1 MQILN
6 RCLGLIRNGFGE
18 ISSWLVLVVT
28 VFITLDVSLR
38 YFFKASIP
46 AGMEFTQV
54 MLAILVFFSFGK
66 AQQGK
71 VHVRVEFLIEKLS
84 SKARHYWEIVV
95 HFLAL
100 VLFCVIFGGAI
111 VYFVDSYAMKEY
123 FPGVIPVPIYPARGA
138 IVIGCG
144 LMIIE
149 LIRDLAALLRGKG
162 KEVVAPSLEQREI
175 EESIAKVEEEEKE
188 KEKKKKLGG

>member
-1 MQILN
+1 MQTFN
-6 RCLGLIRNGFGE
+6 RCLNFLRDGFGE

-28 VFITLDVSLR
+28 VFITLDVALR

-46 AGMEFTQV
+46 AGMELTQV
-54 MLAILVFFSFGK
+54 MLAVLVFFSFGK

-71 VHVRVEFLIEKLS
+71 IHVRVEFLIEKLS
-84 SKARHYWEIVV
+84 SKTRNYWEIVV

-100 VLFCVIFGGAI
+100 IFFAVIFGGAI
-111 VYFVDSYAMKEY
+111 GFFIDSYEMKEY

-138 IVIGCG
+138 IVIGSG

-149 LIRDLAALLRGKG
+149 LLRDLISLLRGKG
-162 KEVVAPSLEQREI
+162 KEVIVPGVEQREI
-175 EESIAKVEEEEKE
+175 EESIAKIEEEEKR
-188 KEKKKKLGG
+188 KGKK